1 MSKLMR
7 YLSYVGKSLGF
18 AAIAIGLGS
27 QAAYAVQY
35 KAIIGTGDTLPSSPQ
50 QIFEVG
56 NFAVDTQQNIVVGLN
71 LRNADTAGIYRILN
85 NGQPQLLGPNRE
97 PFSDVSISM
106 GEVAYIDQ
114 DFNINWPKPAK
125 YQFKVGKPG
134 ALKTLLTTE
143 TASYVDN
150 PGLDEGPS
158 DVSIANGKAFF
169 IANQPAQLGQPELR
183 GLLQVKDNQL
193 SVVLKPDD
201 PLFLMGGQPPLT
213 LGGSLAANG
222 IGQRRST
229 TSVRVSSET
238 VLLSRSIDRGFQ
250 VFEQPNG
257 GRFRKIYEGVTGKMV
272 SSRSCGIAASRSN
285 IVICTT
291 EGENSTEFRGV
302 SKLLLRI
309 GATGQLREVKF
320 PKVTPTVRPFS
331 PALSGSSLAFGL
343 QEDAPS
349 NRNAIYLSDN
359 GAMAKR
365 LIGSGDKLDG
375 KVIQNVALAA
385 NGQSIGNGFV
395 VFKATFINGTRT
407 LYKATL

>member
-1 MSKLMR
+1 MSKLMCF
-7 YLSYVGKSLGF
+7 LNNVSKSLVF
-18 AAIAIGLGS
+18 AAVAIGLGS
-27 QAAYAVQY
+27 QSASAVQY
-35 KAIIGTGDTLPSSPQ
+35 KAIIGTGETLPSGSQ

-56 NFAVDTQQNIVVGLN
+56 NFAVDTQQNIIVGLN
-71 LRNADTAGIYRILN
+71 IRDAQTAGIYRILN
-85 NGQPQLLGPNRE
+85 NARPQLLSASGE

-106 GEVAYIDQ
+106 GEVAYVNQ
-114 DFNINWPKPAK
+114 QSNSSLPKPAK
-125 YQFKVGKPG
+125 YQLKLGKPG
-134 ALKTLLTTE
+134 ALKTLLTVDTV
-143 TASYVDN
+143 TYIDN
-150 PGLDEGPS
+150 PGSDESLS
-158 DVSIANGKAFF
+158 DVSIANGKAFLL
-169 IANQPAQLGQPELR
+169 ANQPAQLGQPELR
-183 GLLQVKDNQL
+183 GLLQVQNNQF
-193 SVVLKPDD
+193 SVILKPDD
-201 PLFLMGGQPPLT
+201 PIFLAGGQPPLT
-213 LGGSLAANG
+213 LDGSLGANG
-222 IGQRRST
+222 LGQRRSPIP
-229 TSVRVSSET
+229 VRVSSET

-285 IVICTT
+285 VVICTT
-291 EGENSTEFRGV
+291 EGANSSEFRGV

-309 GATGQLREVKF
+309 GATGQFREVQF
-320 PKVTPTVRPFS
+320 PKATPTVRPFS
-331 PALSGSSLAFGL
+331 PALSNKSLAFVL

-349 NRNAIYLSDN
+349 DRNAIYLSDN

-395 VFKATFINGTRT
+395 VFKATFVNGSRT